1 MLEQLKQ
8 VDASVIDELMEIKR
22 DREMVAERL
31 AKMNT
36 EQGKVADVVY
46 RRVKRDYESK
56 ATALEK
62 KAAPLKDRAR
72 QEYAKLK
79 SLLDRIASQNSA
91 TKLDKEEVELRHRLG
106 EFEDGEYK
114 KRIAELEGKLD
125 EQDGQL
131 AETNELRDRFVE
143 AFDSEAELAQP
154 VAAPPPPAAAPAA
167 PAGPVAVGA
176 AAPAEASDAGI
187 TAPQQLLAPPAPPAA
202 PPPSPPPP
210 PARPIPAPDHLHD
223 GTVILSPEG
232 PPPMPKP
239 AAAAPGAGAPA
250 AGTSNAPAAAPAVAS
265 ADIAGKTMVLSLAR
279 LVAIDPDLGAPEF
292 PLQPLSFVGR
302 TPDNQVR
309 LNKPAVSR
317 RHAQLTQTPKGW
329 TIKDLQSEN
338 GTYVNGEKIAER
350 TLADGDRVQI
360 GTVRLMFKAG

>member
-8 VDASVIDELMEIKR
+8 VDVSVIDELMEIKR
-22 DREMVAERL
+22 DRELVAERL

-56 ATALEK
+56 ASALEK
-62 KAAPLKDRAR
+62 KAAPLKERAR

-79 SLLDRIASQNSA
+79 SLIDRITSQNSA
-91 TKLDKEEVELRHRLG
+91 TKLDKEEIELRHRLG
-106 EFEDGEYK
+106 EFEDGDFK
-114 KRIAELEGKLD
+114 KKLAELEGKLD

-143 AFDSEAELAQP
+143 AFDSEAELNQP
-154 VAAPPPPAAAPAA
+154 PAVAPPAAVAPATPAA
-167 PAGPVAVGA
+167 PASA
-176 AAPAEASDAGI
+176 AAASVVDASDAGI
-187 TAPQQLLAPPAPPAA
+187 TAPQPLVGPPPAPAAAPPA
-202 PPPSPPPP
+202 PPPP
-210 PARPIPAPDHLHD
+210 PARPLPAPDQPHD

-232 PPPMPKP
+232 PPPAAKPAPAP
-239 AAAAPGAGAPA
+239 AAAAA
-250 AGTSNAPAAAPAVAS
+250 APAAAPAGTAS
-265 ADIAGKTMVLSLAR
+265 APAADVAGKTVVLSLAR

>member
-114 KRIAELEGKLD
+114 KRMAELEGKLD

-154 VAAPPPPAAAPAA
+154 VAAAPVAPAA
-167 PAGPVAVGA
+167 PGPVAVGA
-176 AAPAEASDAGI
+176 APAAEASDAGI
-187 TAPQQLLAPPAPPAA
+187 TAPQQLLAPSAPPPA

-210 PARPIPAPDHLHD
+210 PARPIPAPDHPHD

-239 AAAAPGAGAPA
+239 AAAAPGGGAPA
-250 AGTSNAPAAAPAVAS
+250 AGTSTAPAAAPS
-265 ADIAGKTMVLSLAR
+265 ADVAGKTMVLSLAR

-360 GTVRLMFKAG
+360 GTVRLMFKGG